1 MKKDVDIAVLIMAA
15 GASRRMEGIKQLMPW
30 KSSNFLLETIKTIQ
44 NTNAKSL
51 HVVLGS
57 NAEFIATQCSLKE
70 KNIDIIVNSNWE
82 NGLGDSIAHGVKVL
96 LKQRP
101 TLDGILICLADQPL
115 LSFEYLNLLIEEI
128 IKHPSKIIATN
139 YNKKVGVPALFPKLL
154 FKELSVLKGDF
165 GAKEIL
171 NNKSNAIIPLDAAD
185 QIADVDTN
193 LEYQNLINRTN
204 NTLNS

>member
-96 LKQRP
+96 LKQKP

-115 LSFEYLNLLIEEI
+115 LSFEYLNSLIEEF
-128 IKHPSKIIATN
+128 IKHPSKIVATN
-139 YNKKVGVPALFPKLL
+139 YDKKVGVPALFPKLL
-154 FKELSVLKGDF
+154 FEELSILKGDF

-171 NNKSNAIIPLDAAD
+171 NNKSNVIVSLDAAD
-185 QIADVDTN
+185 QISDVDTN
-193 LEYQNLINRTN
+193 LEYQNLLNRTN
-204 NTLNS
+204 NTINT

>member
-1 MKKDVDIAVLIMAA
+1 MAA
-15 GASRRMEGIKQLMPW
+15 GASRRMDGIKQLMPW
-30 KSSNFLLETIKTIQ
+30 RDSNFLLETIKTVQ

-57 NAEFIATQCSLKE
+57 NADFIATQCSLKE
-70 KNIDIIVNSNWE
+70 KNIDIIVNANWE

-96 LKQRP
+96 LQQRP
-101 TLDGILICLADQPL
+101 ALDGVLICLADQPL
-115 LSFEYLNLLIEEI
+115 LSFEYLNSLIAEF

-139 YNKKVGVPALFPKLL
+139 YGKKLGVPALFPKLL
-154 FKELSVLKGDF
+154 FEELSVLKGDF

-171 NNKSNAIIPLDAAD
+171 NNKSNVIISLDAAD

>member
-1 MKKDVDIAVLIMAA
+1 MAA
-15 GASRRMEGIKQLMPW
+15 GASRRMDGIKQLMPW
-30 KSSNFLLETIKTIQ
+30 KDSNFLLETIKTVQ

-57 NAEFIATQCSLKE
+57 NAEFITTQCSLKE
-70 KNIDIIVNSNWE
+70 KNIDIIVNANWE

-96 LKQRP
+96 LQQRP
-101 TLDGILICLADQPL
+101 ALDGVLICLADQPL
-115 LSFEYLNLLIEEI
+115 LSFKYLNSLIAEF

-139 YNKKVGVPALFPKLL
+139 YGKKLGVPALFPKLL
-154 FKELSVLKGDF
+154 FEELSVLKGDF

-171 NNKSNAIIPLDAAD
+171 NNKSNVIISLDAAD

>member
-1 MKKDVDIAVLIMAA
+1 MAA
-15 GASRRMEGIKQLMPW
+15 GASRRMDGIKQLMPW
-30 KSSNFLLETIKTIQ
+30 KDSNFLLETIKTVQ
-44 NTNAKSL
+44 NTNANSL

-57 NAEFIATQCSLKE
+57 NAEFIINQCSLKE
-70 KNIDIIVNSNWE
+70 KNINVIVNSNWE
-82 NGLGDSIAHGVKVL
+82 NGLGDSIANGVKVL

-101 TLDGILICLADQPL
+101 TIDGILICLADQPL
-115 LSFEYLNLLIEEI
+115 LSFEYLNSLIAEF

-139 YNKKVGVPALFPKLL
+139 YGKKVGVPALFPKLL
-154 FKELSVLKGDF
+154 FEELSVLKGDF

-171 NNKSNAIIPLDAAD
+171 NNKSNLIISLDAAD

-193 LEYQNLINRTN
+193 LEYQNIINRTN

>member
-1 MKKDVDIAVLIMAA
+1 MAA
-15 GASRRMEGIKQLMPW
+15 GASRRMDGIKQLMPW
-30 KSSNFLLETIKTIQ
+30 RDSNFLLETIKTVQ

-57 NAEFIATQCSLKE
+57 NADFITTQCSLEE
-70 KNIDIIVNSNWE
+70 KNIDIIVNANWE
-82 NGLGDSIAHGVKVL
+82 NGLGDSIAHGVKIL
-96 LKQRP
+96 LQQRP
-101 TLDGILICLADQPL
+101 ALDGVLICLADQPL
-115 LSFEYLNLLIEEI
+115 LSFEYLNSLIAEF

-139 YNKKVGVPALFPKLL
+139 YGKKVGVPALFPKLL
-154 FKELSVLKGDF
+154 FEELSVLKGDF

-171 NNKSNAIIPLDAAD
+171 NNKSNVIISLDAAD
-185 QIADVDTN
+185 QIADVDTS